1 MNKSEII
8 AGVAVIALTGT
19 IAYLSKAGLLT
30 IAHLTNKSNKHAAM
44 QAIAVDDITGAG
56 GSAQSFFGGP
66 SIYLANTPWLF
77 GANVGNVIPPN
88 SAGVT
93 LPGSIQADFLGFNT
107 NG

>member
-1 MNKSEII
+1 MQRSEII
-8 AGVAVIALTGT
+8 AGVAVVALTGT

-30 IAHLTNKSNKHAAM
+30 LAHLSKRTNKHTAM
-44 QAIAVDDITGAG
+44 QAVATDDISGAG

-93 LPGSIQADFLGFNT
+93 LPGSVQADFLGFNT